1 MLLCFKKIIY
11 KGKQK
16 LVQISMRPAL
26 DLEEMENDV
35 DAPQLDDAPAS
46 ESGDQK
52 DPLAG

>member
-1 MLLCFKKIIY
+1 MK
-11 KGKQK
+11 
-16 LVQISMRPAL
+16 PAL
-26 DLEEMENDV
+26 DLEEMDEDM

>member
-1 MLLCFKKIIY
+1 MK
-11 KGKQK
+11 
-16 LVQISMRPAL
+16 PAL
-26 DLEEMENDV
+26 DLEEMETDEEMENDV